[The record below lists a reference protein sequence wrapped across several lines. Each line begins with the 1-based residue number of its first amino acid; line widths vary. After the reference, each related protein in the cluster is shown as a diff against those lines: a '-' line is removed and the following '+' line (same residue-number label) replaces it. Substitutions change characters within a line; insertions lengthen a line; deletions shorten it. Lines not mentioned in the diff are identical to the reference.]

1 MTTDISKAQFSS
13 EFPIDKII
21 SDFDGNVTTH
31 SVPAATFS
39 GGFYLPKTDSIQ
51 IINPTGKKALMTM
64 IYTYDNV
71 NYYPSKARLYQPGN
85 PVPAGRIGAV
95 VGEAVNADYIWF
107 YFTHY
112 FGSQV
117 DFTMF
122 WVLDTIL

>member
-1 MTTDISKAQFSS
+1 
-13 EFPIDKII
+13 
-21 SDFDGNVTTH
+21 
-31 SVPAATFS
+31 
-39 GGFYLPKTDSIQ
+39 
-51 IINPTGKKALMTM
+51 
-64 IYTYDNV
+64 
-71 NYYPSKARLYQPGN
+71 
-85 PVPAGRIGAV
+85 VPAGRIGAV